1 MLINTDFSWFFFI
14 GSLDVLIMTF
24 QDLRSGYI
32 DDRFNYIMFG
42 VASAMYF
49 VSGRPL
55 LYMLAIIALTM
66 AFPLATK
73 RFFAAGDLAVM
84 SWMLIGLG
92 ILGPTFLGLFF
103 ILFPICLG
111 IHTIF
116 RVAFR
121 IKEKMPGLPVLAATF
136 FWIAIT
142 YYIVYQ

>member
-1 MLINTDFSWFFFI
+1 MLFETDFSWFFFI
-14 GSLDVLIMTF
+14 GSFDLLIMTF

-49 VSGRPL
+49 ISGRPFP
-55 LYMLAIIALTM
+55 YILAILVITM
-66 AFPLATK
+66 FFPLATK
-73 RFFAAGDLAVM
+73 KFFAKGDTAVM
-84 SWMLIGLG
+84 SWMILGLG

-103 ILFPICLG
+103 IIFPICLG
-111 IHTIF
+111 IHTAF

-121 IKEKMPGLPVLAATF
+121 IKDKVPGLPILAATF

-142 YYIVYQ
+142 TEMAF